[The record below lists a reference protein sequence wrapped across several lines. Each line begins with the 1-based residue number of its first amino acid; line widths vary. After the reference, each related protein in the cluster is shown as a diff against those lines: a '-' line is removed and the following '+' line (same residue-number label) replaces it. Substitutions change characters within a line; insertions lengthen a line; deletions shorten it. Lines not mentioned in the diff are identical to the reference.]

1 MYNVYGTL
9 CGSYE
14 EACMVAGIE
23 TPEQLAQEDRYLAAL
38 YEVENLKSPVGFF
51 SCAPVNPISETDET
65 PF

>member
-1 MYNVYGTL
+1 MYNVYGTI

-23 TPEQLAQEDRYLAAL
+23 TPEQLAQEERYLAAL
-38 YEVENLKSPVGFF
+38 YEVENLKSPVGFL
-51 SCAPVNPISETDET
+51 SCAPANPISEADEI